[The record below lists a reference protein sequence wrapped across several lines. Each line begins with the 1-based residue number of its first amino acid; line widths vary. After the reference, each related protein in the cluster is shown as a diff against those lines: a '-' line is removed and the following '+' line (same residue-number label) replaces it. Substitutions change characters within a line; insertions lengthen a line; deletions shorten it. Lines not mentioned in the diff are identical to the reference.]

1 MIKSMAGS
9 RVAAC
14 ATDSVRKL
22 RVFISGLLLSFIALC
37 LFVAQAHADEVQ
49 VSYKRGYVD
58 GRFGQIHYHIAQP
71 ASGKTKLTPIVF
83 LHQNPKSAYEYEFL
97 TREMGKDRV
106 AIAIDTPGYGESDR
120 PPAPPTMEDLAGAM
134 ADALDALGYGKGRKK
149 KGQVDVFGFHT
160 GVFMSA
166 ELAVQRPDLVR
177 RVVLSGIPYRPQDVR
192 KARLAV
198 LPQEFGLP
206 EDGSRTM
213 QRWQSIVQARQ
224 DGVSLERATKDFIE
238 DLHSTGYWWYAYNAV
253 WRYPVEER
261 FAAIT
266 QPVFILEPHEMDLE
280 ETRKAHRELLPHA
293 DYVEIPEIT
302 ERSRVFDLGWPLY
315 AKELRAWLDQP
326 VQQSPKK

>member
-1 MIKSMAGS
+1 MMNIFAGT
-9 RVAAC
+9 RAAAC
-14 ATDSVRKL
+14 SADAASARRAFL
-22 RVFISGLLLSFIALC
+22 GGLLFGLIALC
-37 LFVAQAHADEVQ
+37 LCAMQASAADVA

-71 ASGKTKLTPIVF
+71 ASGKSKLTPIVF
-83 LHQNPKSAYEYEFL
+83 FHQNPKSAYEYEFL
-97 TREMGKDRV
+97 LREMGKDRV

-120 PPAPPTMEDLAGAM
+120 PPAPPSMEDLAGAM
-134 ADALDALGYGKGRKK
+134 ADALDALAYGKGRKK

-160 GVFMSA
+160 GVFMAA

-177 RVVLSGIPYRPQDVR
+177 RVVLSGIPYRPKEVR
-192 KARLAV
+192 QARLAA

-213 QRWQSIVQARQ
+213 ARWQFIVQGRQ
-224 DGVSLERATKDFIE
+224 EGVSLERATKDFIE

-253 WRYPVEER
+253 WHYPVEER
-261 FAAIT
+261 FAALT
-266 QPVFILEPHEMDLE
+266 QPVFIVEPHEMDLE

-315 AKELRAWLDQP
+315 AKELRAWLDKP
-326 VQQSPKK
+326 VQQSPRK